1 MKFNT
6 ELVTQ
11 QIWGL
16 VRFMR
21 ATTMDA
27 HEANVVATALKN
39 GGGKTIADLCEN
51 AGEAGKLMAAVHY
64 VSQIAAERDALNV
77 ELEALKAQLAATK
90 EALDFAESAR
100 ADWSKRYIWLITEVC
115 DALGIDMDNATGFDI
130 VLCVKN
136 LMQRDT
142 RSLQL
147 INVELLAALKTILG
161 INFYGNTVRDGI
173 ALTDGGDHFLRNV
186 DASIAKAEETGG

>member
-1 MKFNT
+1 MNLKKRIASA
-6 ELVTQ
+6 LHRIKGGQPVTR
-11 QIWGL
+11 IPPHE
-16 VRFMR
+16 
-21 ATTMDA
+21 TDA
-27 HEANVVATALKN
+27 DVVIT
-39 GGGKTIADLCEN
+39 DLW
-51 AGEAGKLMAAVHY
+51 AYTK
-64 VSQIAAERDALNV
+64 
-77 ELEALKAQLAATK
+77 ELEAQLAATK

-100 ADWSKRYIWLITEVC
+100 ADWSKRYIWLMTEVC
-115 DALGIDMDNATGFDI
+115 DALGIDKDNTPAVDM
-130 VLCVKN
+130 VLCVRN

-142 RSLQL
+142 RSLKL

>member
-16 VRFMR
+16 VRFLR

-100 ADWSKRYIWLITEVC
+100 ADWSKRYIWLMTEVC
-115 DALGIDMDNATGFDI
+115 DALGIDKDNTPAVDM
-130 VLCVKN
+130 VLCVRN

-142 RSLQL
+142 QAINTDLLGTLKKAREVIAESGVGDQL
-147 INVELLAALKTILG
+147 PKTMTQI
-161 INFYGNTVRDGI
+161 
-173 ALTDGGDHFLRNV
+173 
-186 DASIAKAEETGG
+186 DASIAKAEETGGE